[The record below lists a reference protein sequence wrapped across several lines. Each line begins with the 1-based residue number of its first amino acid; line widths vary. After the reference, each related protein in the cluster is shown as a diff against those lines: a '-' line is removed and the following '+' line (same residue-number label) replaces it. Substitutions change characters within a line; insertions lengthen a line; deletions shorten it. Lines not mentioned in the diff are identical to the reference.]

1 MPQDAVWKAARTGL
15 TGGGVIRRTAPP
27 CRMRHKVKA
36 GQLGEPV
43 GPEINKV
50 RGRWTSHTK
59 EDCRQKDKHKEWENK
74 PAGAGTTSR
83 PVGEI
88 SSHTLNNTTLINS
101 IIQEQLQD
109 QLDHEDMT
117 WG

>member
-1 MPQDAVWKAARTGL
+1 
-15 TGGGVIRRTAPP
+15 
-27 CRMRHKVKA
+27 MRQEVKA
-36 GQLGEPV
+36 GQPGEPV

-50 RGRWTSHTK
+50 QGRWTSHTK
-59 EDCRQKDKHKEWENK
+59 EDCRQKDKHKEWENE
-74 PAGAGTTSR
+74 PTGTGTTSR
-83 PVGEI
+83 TVGEI

-109 QLDHEDMT
+109 QLDHEDMN